1 MKLAIMQ
8 PYIFPYIGYFSL
20 IHSVDKFV
28 FFDDVNFIKR
38 GWINRNK
45 ILSSKKE
52 LLFSIPLK
60 KASQNKLIN
69 EIFIADEVPWE
80 DKLLRTI
87 EHSYGREPGFIK
99 AYPLIEE
106 VVRYKAE
113 KISELAN
120 FSIMKICKYLE
131 IERDFVN
138 SSALLGIDLNKRGQ
152 DRIIDICKNVDADTY
167 NNAIGGMSL
176 YSKDLFKENNIKLN
190 FISPIITPY
199 NQSSEKFISHLSII
213 DILMYNKKED
223 VIKMIESYE
232 HV

>member
-106 VVRYKAE
+106 VKFGKEYRLNQGSSLIDAGPEEPASFAVETSDHDRDRSTEEAQVQACDHDAE
-113 KISELAN
+113 AQRADHMIAQHRGAEHHRISECEEAAGH
-120 FSIMKICKYLE
+120 
-131 IERDFVN
+131 RRVVN
-138 SSALLGIDLNKRGQ
+138 SGGH
-152 DRIIDICKNVDADTY
+152 II
-167 NNAIGGMSL
+167 
-176 YSKDLFKENNIKLN
+176 
-190 FISPIITPY
+190 
-199 NQSSEKFISHLSII
+199 SSVFR
-213 DILMYNKKED
+213 
-223 VIKMIESYE
+223 V
-232 HV
+232 